1 MKKKPINKT
10 KIRLSEGQEIFY
22 WDGKTLIEKVTV
34 KRVDK
39 KEKTA
44 LLANGILLDRYPNKE
59 GYFARADR
67 KKAPGKGALLINPE
81 FDLMYRAYEAKI
93 AIQQKL
99 AQIAIGAMGVKHLKW
114 QNPSDADKLIDINTR
129 LDKLNF

>member
-1 MKKKPINKT
+1 MKKPIDKT

-22 WDGKTLIEKVTV
+22 WDGRTLIEKVTV

-59 GYFARADR
+59 GYFPRADR
-67 KKAPGKGALLINPE
+67 KKAPGKGALLIDTN
-81 FDLMYRAYEAKI
+81 FDLMYSAYKAKI

-99 AQIAIGAMGVKHLKW
+99 AKIAIGVKSLKW
-114 QNPSDADKLIDINTR
+114 QSSSDADKLININTH